1 MNNIDLFFV
10 IVFAEMFQ
18 SVKSERAFAHSK

>member
-1 MNNIDLFFV
+1 MDNIDLFSV

-18 SVKSERAFAHSK
+18 SVKSEHAFAHSK